1 MQFGRIPLLSIGL
14 GRGRQ
19 AGARTALA
27 LLRCLS
33 AVGLGA
39 ILAISTVAMAPGQ
52 GLQEETQCELEAR
65 LDSQDRVRLRVPG
78 KQEIDNGLAHP
89 AVAETSRHCFQ
100 QTPTAAPALVHLIGS
115 GIRLLL

>member
-1 MQFGRIPLLSIGL
+1 MLFGRLSLLSRGF

-19 AGARTALA
+19 AGGLAALA
-27 LLRCLS
+27 VLRCLS

-78 KQEIDNGLAHP
+78 NREVDNSLARPVVADTIRHRFQRAP
-89 AVAETSRHCFQ
+89 A
-100 QTPTAAPALVHLIGS
+100 AAPALVHLIGS